1 LAGTPHPKLRCDNT
15 DNAFYIHSLSMT
27 FKRIVLSFLTF
38 IVALEM
44 GASLIGSL
52 GEPQVGNQL
61 QLYQTDLLVQA
72 SEWDGSGLPE
82 NEVQQF
88 RQAVFGEDALA
99 SASEQYQEVRKDSA
113 TGLVRLRQK
122 TALPTEAGSDHTQSL
137 AVTEQKQQQLIDQI
151 DLRLGMVQARQGK
164 VDEAIATWQQLTTPA
179 NAQSAGQ
186 PSAEKITAAV
196 LVDLWQAPPVVRPDT
211 ASTIER
217 SLKGWFRYSAL
228 ERLYTLENKSEQL
241 RQLQADER
249 QSAERTLIQLSI
261 VGLLP
266 ALGGLLGAAGLVV
279 LIGQRLLRGK
289 DAILAVPEGQWEVPW
304 DWEVIWQVLVGGFL
318 FVGQILLPFLL
329 QVGLLAKGGLPTV
342 PELAFSGADWVL
354 ATDSRGKALYSLV
367 FYLLMAASTL
377 GVLYASIRQYL
388 PLPKDWFRI
397 QLLGKWPLWGLGSY
411 LVALPLMLG
420 ISLLNQ
426 QLWQGQGGN
435 NPILQLVLEERD
447 TLALGMFLFTA
458 AVAAPVFEEILFRGF
473 LLPSLTRYMST
484 WGAIG
489 LSSLMF
495 AAAHL
500 SFSEVLP
507 LTVLGA
513 ILGFAY
519 VRSQNL
525 LSSILLHSTWN
536 SVTMIGLFLLGS
548 GNS

>member
-1 LAGTPHPKLRCDNT
+1 MKL
-15 DNAFYIHSLSMT
+15 
-27 FKRIVLSFLTF
+27 KRIVLSFLTF

-44 GASLIGSL
+44 GASLISSL

-82 NEVQQF
+82 SEVQQF
-88 RQAVFGEDALA
+88 RQAVFGKDALI
-99 SASEQYQEVRKDSA
+99 SATEQYQEVRKDS
-113 TGLVRLRQK
+113 TSGLVRLQQQK
-122 TALPTEAGSDHTQSL
+122 ALSANLPTAEGSEQTQQQTQQL
-137 AVTEQKQQQLIDQI
+137 DVTAQTQQQLINQL
-151 DLRLGMVQARQGK
+151 DLRLGMVQAKQGK
-164 VDEAIATWQQLTTPA
+164 VDEALATWQQLAKTAAPA
-179 NAQSAGQ
+179 SD
-186 PSAEKITAAV
+186 EKTAAAV
-196 LVDLWQAPPVVRPDT
+196 LIDLWQNPPTVRPDT
-211 ASTIER
+211 ALTIE
-217 SLKGWFRYSAL
+217 STLKGWFRDSAL
-228 ERLYTLENKSEQL
+228 ERLYTLENKPEQL
-241 RQLQADER
+241 QQLQASEHK
-249 QSAERTLIQLSI
+249 SAEKTLIQLSI

-266 ALGGLLGAAGLVV
+266 SLGGLLGAAGLIALVA
-279 LIGQRLLRGK
+279 QRLLKGQNS
-289 DAILAVPEGQWEVPW
+289 ILAIPEGQWAVPW
-304 DWEVIWQVLVGGFL
+304 DWEVIWQVVVGGFL
-318 FVGQILLPFLL
+318 FVGQIALPLLL
-329 QVGLLAKGGLPTV
+329 QLGLLAGQSFQGVPGAV
-342 PELAFSGADWVL
+342 PEIAFTHAHWILALS
-354 ATDSRGKALYSLV
+354 SRGKALYSLV

-377 GVLYASIRQYL
+377 GVLYLSIKAYL
-388 PLPKDWFRI
+388 PLSKDWFRFK
-397 QLLGKWPLWGLGSY
+397 LSGKWPLWGWGSY

-420 ISLLNQ
+420 VSLLNQ
-426 QLWQGQGGN
+426 QIWQGQGGN

-447 TLALGMFLFTA
+447 PLALGMFLFTA

-473 LLPSLTRYMST
+473 LLPSLTRYMPI

-489 LSSLMF
+489 LSSLIF
-495 AAAHL
+495 ATAHL

>member
-1 LAGTPHPKLRCDNT
+1 
-15 DNAFYIHSLSMT
+15 MT
-27 FKRIVLSFLTF
+27 LKRIVLSFLTF

-44 GASLIGSL
+44 GASLISSL

-72 SEWDGSGLPE
+72 SEWDGSGLPQ

-88 RQAVFGEDALA
+88 RNAVFGESALE
-99 SASEQYQEVRKDSA
+99 SATKQYQEVRKDA
-113 TGLVRLRQK
+113 TTGIERLQQQIK
-122 TALPTEAGSDHTQSL
+122 ASL
-137 AVTEQKQQQLIDQI
+137 AENGEQNQQMIATAKSQQQLVNQL
-151 DLRLGMVQARQGK
+151 DLRLGMVEAQQGE
-164 VDEAIATWQQLTTPA
+164 VDEAIATWQKLAKNVASPNA
-179 NAQSAGQ
+179 LAQSAD
-186 PSAEKITAAV
+186 EAADEAIAANI
-196 LVDLWQAPPVVRPDT
+196 LIDLWQTPPIVQPDT
-211 ASTIER
+211 EAIINSK
-217 SLKGWFRYSAL
+217 LKGWFRYSAL
-228 ERLYTLENKSEQL
+228 ERLYTLTNETERL
-241 RQLQADER
+241 EQLQANER
-249 QSAERTLIQLSI
+249 QSAESTLIQLSV

-266 ALGGLLGAAGLVV
+266 SFGGLLGSVGIIA
-279 LIGQRLLRGK
+279 LIGQRVLKGK
-289 DAILAVPEGQWEVPW
+289 HSILAVPEGQWEVPW
-304 DWEVIWQVLVGGFL
+304 NWETIWQVVVGGFL
-318 FVGQILLPFLL
+318 FVGQIALPLVL
-329 QVGLLAKGGLPTV
+329 QLGISASQSMLVV
-342 PELAFSGADWVL
+342 PEVALANAGWAL
-354 ATDSRGKALYSLV
+354 ALTSRGKALYSLV

-377 GVLYASIRQYL
+377 GVLYWSIKAYL

-397 QLLGKWPLWGLGSY
+397 KLAGRWPLWGFGSY

-426 QLWQGQGGN
+426 QIWQGQGGN

-447 TLALGMFLFTA
+447 PVALGMFFFTA

-473 LLPSLTRYMST
+473 LLPSLTRYMPI
-484 WGAIG
+484 WGAIA
-489 LSSLMF
+489 LSSLIF
-495 AAAHL
+495 SAAHL